1 MRVAAFFAIL
11 FFSNFLWA
19 AQPIFS
25 TNENARNSTVTVQN
39 AQRFAKDYFVLEG
52 SWDYFEGELISPTR
66 FSYDEISN
74 GAENSIAPAPS
85 QTLVSLPHEFP
96 EGVHFATY
104 HCRIEGLVPKTQY
117 AMTIYGRIFSC
128 CRIWCNK
135 ELAGGA
141 GILNRN
147 ESFARAAQTSEIIE
161 LPADSNG
168 AIDIVIQVADFEL
181 EKGGIV
187 KKLALTEKSNLEKKY
202 LRLIFFSIMIIA
214 FFSILI
220 VYNLILM
227 LMNRKPLLHFL
238 FAVVSGF
245 FTLSVAT
252 SGVSI
257 FNLIFPNVPFW
268 IEFRLPILLFSSG
281 ICIYIIIINIS
292 RRIPGHAGIVFFL
305 ISVLLVIATA
315 SVQIRIFE
323 REKIIFTVLP
333 ILILESLILL
343 SLRLPTKK
351 NLKGTIFSMNAI
363 LYNFEML
370 VNTGIL
376 FAFFYDFIVAQKN
389 VALIYSCLAFKTGIF
404 LFGISQ
410 CATSAFR
417 RHLTNYRIQQYS
429 RRFQM
434 NNNFI
439 AKFIPEQILKFMN
452 ADDITKIVP
461 GGCNI
466 FDAMIVY
473 TEIRHFKQLANCF
486 EQKQLFEM
494 ISAYYKNIAPLI
506 CDYGGHISKYM
517 QHGCLAIF
525 TERNDKAIRCA
536 MEMQK
541 KMIEIR
547 RELRKNHDTDISIG
561 IAIHTGKI
569 AYGVLG
575 SERRFASIV
584 FSQDVQNAIQI
595 GMQTSKM
602 DAKILI
608 SEDAMTYCRTY
619 ADCIF
624 EGHFATIGGERIL
637 VYSAIPFKDFK
648 TDFIDNL
655 ELAEDESKVGE
666 LEEI

>member
-25 TNENARNSTVTVQN
+25 TNENARNSTVKVQN
-39 AQRFAKDYFVLEG
+39 AQRLAKDYFVLEG
-52 SWDYFEGELISPTR
+52 PWDYFEGELISPTR

-74 GAENSIAPAPS
+74 DAKNSIAPAPA

-104 HCRIEGLVPKTQY
+104 HCRVEGLVPKTQY
-117 AMTIYGRIFSC
+117 AMTIYGRVFSC

-141 GILNRN
+141 GIFNRN
-147 ESFARAAQTSEIIE
+147 ESFALAAQTSEII
-161 LPADSNG
+161 
-168 AIDIVIQVADFEL
+168 

-202 LRLIFFSIMIIA
+202 LRLIFFSMMVIA

-268 IEFRLPILLFSSG
+268 IEFRLPILLFSCG

-305 ISVLLVIATA
+305 ISALLVIATA

-323 REKIIFTVLP
+323 HEKIIFTVLP

-351 NLKGTIFSMNAI
+351 NLKDTIFSMNAI

-376 FAFFYDFIVAQKN
+376 FAFFYDFIFAQKN

-417 RHLTNYRIQQYS
+417 RYLTNYRIQQYS

-461 GGCNI
+461 GGCLTAYA
-466 FDAMIVY
+466 FCMIW
-473 TEIRHFKQLANCF
+473 TKAILNLTKQPRAYLQRIPHHGF
-486 EQKQLFEM
+486 QLFTLTRE
-494 ISAYYKNIAPLI
+494 ART
-506 CDYGGHISKYM
+506 D
-517 QHGCLAIF
+517 CL
-525 TERNDKAIRCA
+525 
-536 MEMQK
+536 Q
-541 KMIEIR
+541 
-547 RELRKNHDTDISIG
+547 G
-561 IAIHTGKI
+561 
-569 AYGVLG
+569 
-575 SERRFASIV
+575 
-584 FSQDVQNAIQI
+584 
-595 GMQTSKM
+595 QTCFQARGLPVS
-602 DAKILI
+602 
-608 SEDAMTYCRTY
+608 S
-619 ADCIF
+619 
-624 EGHFATIGGERIL
+624 
-637 VYSAIPFKDFK
+637 
-648 TDFIDNL
+648 
-655 ELAEDESKVGE
+655 
-666 LEEI
+666 